1 MNETQRY
8 LAVGATLVAA
18 IAGLTLALAY
28 LRGTIAEAQTTD
40 YRVQFDDARGIQTG
54 YQVRLA
60 GIPIGKVQ
68 DVLLVDRQAQMR
80 LRIDDKYPLPADSK
94 FQLVTPLIGSTPFVQ
109 VVPGVSKSR
118 LSAANVVRGDRTAGV
133 DTLMGRA
140 DSVMGKVDGLLGDPQ
155 MQADLRATVH
165 NLRLASEELPRTLE
179 RTQSIIAN
187 AATLS
192 QQTTRLVPNLERQIG
207 SLTDQTGVL
216 LREFQKA
223 ARTGT
228 GVATEAKALTA
239 DLRSTVNENRAGI
252 KALLRNTNDA
262 VSGVAA
268 LTSQIGET
276 LGSAKFREKFDAAT
290 GNLETVTKNI
300 VTISER
306 LDATAAEVQKFA
318 SDPALLGDVKATV
331 SNLKETSASVRG
343 IAERLGTVRIPGER
357 RAGAGATPGP
367 APRPLPA
374 LAEPGLTFDSRYDTK
389 GELLRNDVHF
399 VLPSGSA
406 GEYWRLGLFGMT
418 EANRLD
424 FQLGRTDGRSASRYG
439 LFSGKFGAGL
449 DTPVLGWDLRLD
461 VHDPNR
467 LTVDARLR
475 KRIDPGTSL
484 LFGVDSL
491 GNGNA
496 PMVGVQFKR

>member
-8 LAVGATLVAA
+8 LAVGATLIAA
-18 IAGLTLALAY
+18 IAGLVVALAY

-40 YRVQFDDARGIQTG
+40 YRVLFDDARGIQTG

-68 DVLLVDRQAQMR
+68 DVTLVDRQAQMR
-80 LRIDDKYPLPADSK
+80 LRIDDKFPLPADSR
-94 FQLVTPLIGSTPFVQ
+94 FQVVTPLIGSTPFVQ
-109 VVPGVSKSR
+109 VVPGVSSAR
-118 LSAANVVRGDRTAGV
+118 LGAATVVRGERTAGV

-140 DSVMGKVDGLLGDPQ
+140 DSVMGKVDGLLGDPAL
-155 MQADLRATVH
+155 QADLRATIH

-179 RTQSIIAN
+179 RTQAIIGN

-228 GVATEAKALTA
+228 GVATEAKSLTA
-239 DLRSTVNENRAGI
+239 DLRATVNENRAGI

-268 LTSQIGET
+268 LTGQIGET
-276 LGSAKFREKFDAAT
+276 LGSSKFREKFDAAT
-290 GNLETVTKNI
+290 GNLETVTRNI

-306 LDATAAEVQKFA
+306 LDATAAEVQRFA

-331 SNLKETSASVRG
+331 ANLKETSASVKG
-343 IAERLGTVRIPGER
+343 LAERLATVRIPGER
-357 RAGAGATPGP
+357 RPGATVPP
-367 APRPLPA
+367 NTPVRALPA
-374 LAEPGLTFDSRYDTK
+374 LAEPGLTFDSRYDTTA
-389 GELLRNDVHF
+389 ERLRNDVHF
-399 VLPSGSA
+399 VVPSGLA
-406 GEYWRLGLFGMT
+406 GEYWRVGLFGMT

-424 FQLGRTDGRSASRYG
+424 LQAGRTDGRGALRYG
-439 LFSGKFGAGL
+439 LFSGRLGAGL

-461 VHDPNR
+461 VYDPNR
-467 LTVDARLR
+467 FTVDARLR
-475 KRIDPGTSL
+475 KRLDSGTSL
-484 LFGVDSL
+484 LFGVDKL

-496 PMVGVQFKR
+496 PVVGVQFKR